1 MIVIN
6 DKEDES
12 VKKFHTYEM
21 ELTMHYNDKLNE
33 KELSCLLERLKGLE
47 GLVYFSNKWN
57 CKHKSIK

>member
-47 GLVYFSNKWN
+47 GLVYFF
-57 CKHKSIK
+57 